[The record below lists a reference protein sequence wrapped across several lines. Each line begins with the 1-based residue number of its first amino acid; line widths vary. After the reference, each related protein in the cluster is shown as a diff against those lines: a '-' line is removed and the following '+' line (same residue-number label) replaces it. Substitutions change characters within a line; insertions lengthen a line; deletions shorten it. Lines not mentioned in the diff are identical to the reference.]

1 MGALLLH
8 DVVDL
13 VHVQSV
19 LVLPLEEPG
28 ALLTLKLLMALP
40 MVFKVDRNC
49 EHALKMIYEF
59 VR

>member
-19 LVLPLEEPG
+19 LVLSLEEPG

-40 MVFKVDRNC
+40 MVFKVNRNC